1 MARSSALPGYHPDGL
16 EHLSCSELDMWCRFR
31 GVRDREGHP
40 LDRRETGQVKE
51 DATSRHPT
59 LEPPGPATTSA

>member
-1 MARSSALPGYHPDGL
+1 MACSSALPGYHPDGL
-16 EHLSCSELDMWCRFR
+16 EHTSCSELDMWCRFR

-59 LEPPGPATTSA
+59 LEPPGPATTGA

>member
-16 EHLSCSELDMWCRFR
+16 GHISCSELDMWCRFR

-40 LDRRETGQVKE
+40 LHCREVRQ
-51 DATSRHPT
+51 
-59 LEPPGPATTSA
+59 